1 MKISLFIAFVMLT
14 FAAQISAQ
22 KTSRI
27 AFYNVENLFDTID
40 NPNDDAEFLPG
51 SKSEWNTQKYQAKLG
66 HIREVLLAMNKPIIA
81 GFSEIENA
89 GVVRDIIRNQK
100 AFKNYGLVH
109 YESPDARGIDVALIY
124 DSSKLKLL
132 QSNHLRFNLPGEDKA
147 TTRDILWAQF
157 GYKKSSFYVMVN
169 HWPSRRSGT
178 DESDAKRVAAA
189 QVAAHFIDSINGLRI
204 QKVIQALEGKP
215 VSMAGYVA
223 ENIIFLGD
231 LNDHPEN
238 NAPKII
244 DERLD
249 PMIKKESGPTQGSYF
264 YNNEWGILDHIY
276 TSTRF
281 YGKTKVVPNSGM
293 IHNFPFLMEE
303 YKGNIQPKR
312 TYAGTKY
319 LGGYSD
325 HLPVS
330 IDIFLR

>member
-1 MKISLFIAFVMLT
+1 MKKKLVFILLTLPFVCI
-14 FAAQISAQ
+14 QNWAQ
-22 KTSRI
+22 KTSKI

-40 NPNDDAEFLPG
+40 NPNDDAEFLP
-51 SKSEWNTQKYQAKLG
+51 SAKNEWNTKKYEEKLS
-66 HIREVLLAMNKPIIA
+66 HIREVLLAIGKPVIA

-100 AFKNYGLVH
+100 DFKTYGLVH

-132 QSNHLRFNLPGEDKA
+132 QSDRIRFILPGEEKA

-169 HWPSRRSGT
+169 HWPSRRGGT
-178 DESDAKRVAAA
+178 DESDAKRVFAAN
-189 QVAAHFIDSINGLRI
+189 VAAKFIDSLNWM
-204 QKVIQALEGKP
+204 KQAALLNSLKGKP
-215 VSMAGYVA
+215 VSIAQVH
-223 ENIIFLGD
+223 ENLIFLGD

-238 NAPKII
+238 TAPLII

-249 PMIKKESGPTQGSYF
+249 PKITKDSGPTHGTHF

-276 TSTRF
+276 VSTQF
-281 YGKTKVVPNSGM
+281 SCKTQVVPNSGK
-293 IHNFPFLMEE
+293 IYNFPFLMEE

-330 IDIFLR
+330 IDIILK

>member
-1 MKISLFIAFVMLT
+1 MKISLFIAVVMLT

-189 QVAAHFIDSINGLRI
+189 QVAAHFIDSINGLRNPI
-204 QKVIQALEGKP
+204 NALSIP
-215 VSMAGYVA
+215 LQ
-223 ENIIFLGD
+223 N
-231 LNDHPEN
+231 P
-238 NAPKII
+238 
-244 DERLD
+244 
-249 PMIKKESGPTQGSYF
+249 
-264 YNNEWGILDHIY
+264 ILDHVTPDGCSVTVEFGDNRIEVLLGV
-276 TSTRF
+276 SGGGGELLSDSAKDGDPLGRF
-281 YGKTKVVPNSGM
+281 SG
-293 IHNFPFLMEE
+293 N
-303 YKGNIQPKR
+303 
-312 TYAGTKY
+312 
-319 LGGYSD
+319 
-325 HLPVS
+325 
-330 IDIFLR
+330 